1 MAFNYHG
8 IMLVTFAA
16 APVALTPYTLTT
28 GGQQSVATVAG
39 VNNEAHFFLG
49 LPGSWTN
56 QTPGKTPNSPWGGP
70 TDIFAVVISGYPFA
84 LLRTA
89 AAILPGVQV
98 TTKAAGQIGPPAAT
112 DRLILGVTIG
122 AQPAVGGNVEVLVQ
136 VRQNPLFVPT

>member
-1 MAFNYHG
+1 MAFSYHG

-16 APVALTPYTLTT
+16 TPVALTPYTLTT
-28 GGQQSVATVAG
+28 GGQRSVATVAG

-49 LPGSWTN
+49 LPGTWTN
-56 QTPGKTPNSPWGGP
+56 QTPGKAPNSPWSDP
-70 TDIFAVVISGYPFA
+70 ADIFAVVISGYPFA

-98 TTKAAGQIGPPAAT
+98 TLKAAGQIGPPAAT

-122 AQPAVGGNVEVLVQ
+122 AQPAVNGQVECLIQ